1 MGGGRFIMKTTG
13 IFGLFT
19 FCSAVALAAAVRQ
32 YYALDLALS
41 WLTAITP
48 VTFLAYGYDKATAR
62 TGWMRV
68 PEIVLLALTFAGGTA
83 GALVARL
90 LFRHKTVKSSFRVQ
104 FWIVICLQA
113 FLISAYFIWLE
124 PKM

>member
-1 MGGGRFIMKTTG
+1 MGGGRFIMKTIG
-13 IFGLFT
+13 IFGLIT

-32 YYALDLALS
+32 YYALDIALS